1 MSKKWYQFWKRNTDD
16 NGNDSH
22 AGQSSYESGFGFFD
36 QNMEVNN
43 PSLAMKLATVYRCL
57 EILSGS
63 IASLPLQYK
72 VKSDEVFQV
81 VEEPTLSYLLL
92 IKANDR
98 QSSYDMWK
106 NAVIQMRMF
115 GNAYIY
121 PRYVGMELYEL
132 ILITTHSCSY
142 NSMNN
147 TYVINDSTNHVHGTF
162 EAEEI
167 IHLRNMSLDG
177 GYIGMSTISYAARVL
192 GITANAD
199 SRSLDSFK
207 KGNTLNGILSGNGE
221 AGIKG
226 FGELQTDQLNTIND
240 RVTKEINSGKKIISI
255 PGQAAFHQL
264 SMSATDLQLLDTRKF
279 GVLEICRFFG
289 VHPDKVFAGQSQN
302 YKASA
307 MSNEM
312 FLTDTL
318 HPLLRHIE
326 SELNAKLIPREL
338 AFKHKVEYNVETL
351 LTTSLEQ
358 EASYIE
364 KTIQN
369 GVYTP
374 NHWRARKGQL
384 PVEGGDDVMMSMNV
398 APINSDKFRSA
409 SKNLP
414 PKDDNNTNK

>member
-1 MSKKWYQFWKRNTDD
+1 MNKKWYQFWKRSADTEDIP
-16 NGNDSH
+16 H
-22 AGQSSYESGFGFFD
+22 AGQTVSEFGIFD
-36 QNMEVNN
+36 SNMEISN
-43 PSLAMKLATVYRCL
+43 PTLAMKLATVYRCL

-72 VKSDEVFQV
+72 VKSEGVFQAIEDPV
-81 VEEPTLSYLLL
+81 LSYLLQ

-121 PRYVGMELYEL
+121 PRYVGTDLCEL
-132 ILITTHSCSY
+132 ILINKYACTYDQLS
-142 NSMNN
+142 N
-147 TYVINDSTNHVHGTF
+147 TYEINDSINHVHGNF
-162 EAEEI
+162 EADEI

-177 GYIGMSTISYAARVL
+177 GYIGQSTISAAARTL

-207 KGNTLNGILSGNGE
+207 KGNTLYGLLSGNGE
-221 AGIKG
+221 AGTKG
-226 FGELQTDQLNTIND
+226 FGELQTEQLNSINS

-255 PGQAAFHQL
+255 PGQASFHQL

-318 HPLLRHIE
+318 HPLLKHIE

-338 AFKHKVEYNVETL
+338 AFKHKVEYNVESL
-351 LTTSLEQ
+351 LTTSLDQ

-384 PVEGGDDVMMSMNV
+384 PVEGGDDVMMSMNL
-398 APINSDKFRSA
+398 APLNSDKFRSS
-409 SKNLP
+409 SKSLP
-414 PKDDNNTNK
+414 PKTGNNANK